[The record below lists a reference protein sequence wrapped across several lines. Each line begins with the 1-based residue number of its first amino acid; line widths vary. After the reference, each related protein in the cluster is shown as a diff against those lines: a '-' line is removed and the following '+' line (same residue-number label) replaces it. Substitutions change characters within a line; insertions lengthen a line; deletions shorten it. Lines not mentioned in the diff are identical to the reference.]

1 METIQKL
8 KELQYYYSIEK
19 ISEITNI
26 HHQTLLKSIKNNRFT
41 KKLSQLI
48 DIAFNH
54 HCDSFGVFKSI
65 PEIMDTSAKYVVD
78 TPDGFQL
85 IKNFITKNVQ
95 PCVRLTTSKGAMIEC
110 SSKHLIECIGDERW
124 VFAGDLRE
132 QQVVTQLGPD
142 FITLLEPIEDQ
153 VVYDFEVE
161 HPEHRYWSGGFSN
174 HNTGKS
180 LFVLKILANAQKR
193 GLIPVI
199 FDTENA
205 IDSVS
210 AERIGLDPSKIKY
223 VPCVTIEQTR
233 NAIFK
238 FLNSVKEKGL
248 EGKFIIAIDSL
259 GNLQS
264 QQEMSRMEKESSSA
278 DMGSTARAM
287 KSLMK
292 TLTNLCGLTKT
303 TAICT
308 NHVYDDPSA
317 MFPSL
322 EKNMPGGRSVV
333 YLPSVTVQLARKP
346 VKADGGKTIDDEL
359 EAGQKNYS
367 GVVLR
372 ALTVKNRFI
381 RQYLEGE
388 MYLSFT
394 SGLDRYY
401 GLLDLCVGFGIILQT
416 GSTYTLADGTKL
428 GFYKNFRK
436 NVDLWEKTL
445 LPELEKV
452 IKEKWAY
459 SQGEQ
464 IPDETEDVPDEE

>member
-1 METIQKL
+1 MDKDV
-8 KELQYYYSIEK
+8 LQALSAIDEVNPYATFLNESTLSNIDGYIDTGSYVLNAL
-19 ISEITNI
+19 ISGSLHGGVPMGRVTV
-26 HHQTLLKSIKNNRFT
+26 FGGP
-41 KKLSQLI
+41 SQ
-48 DIAFNH
+48 
-54 HCDSFGVFKSI
+54 
-65 PEIMDTSAKYVVD
+65 
-78 TPDGFQL
+78 
-85 IKNFITKNVQ
+85 
-95 PCVRLTTSKGAMIEC
+95 
-110 SSKHLIECIGDERW
+110 
-124 VFAGDLRE
+124 
-132 QQVVTQLGPD
+132 
-142 FITLLEPIEDQ
+142 
-153 VVYDFEVE
+153 
-161 HPEHRYWSGGFSN
+161 
-174 HNTGKS
+174 TGKS

-210 AERIGLDPSKIKY
+210 ASRIGLDPSKIKY

-322 EKNMPGGRSVV
+322 EKHMPGGRSVV

-346 VKADGGKTIDDEL
+346 VKSDGGKTIDDEL

-367 GVVLR
+367 GVILR

-401 GLLDLCVGFGIILQT
+401 GLLDLCVGFDIVIQT
-416 GSTYTLADGTKL
+416 GSVYALPDGTKL
-428 GFYKNFRK
+428 GYFKNFRK
-436 NVDLWEKTL
+436 NIDLWEKTL

-459 SQGEQ
+459 SSGEQ
-464 IPDETEDVPDEE
+464 SDDLDDIDDEE